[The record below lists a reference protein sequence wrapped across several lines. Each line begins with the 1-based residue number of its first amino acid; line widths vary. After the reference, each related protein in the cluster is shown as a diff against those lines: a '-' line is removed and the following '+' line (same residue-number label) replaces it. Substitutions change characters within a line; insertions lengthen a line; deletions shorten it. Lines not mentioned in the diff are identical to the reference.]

1 MTADYPRL
9 QAALHAELGAGGRD
23 LAVPGGID
31 ALLREQARDEAPG
44 SPLLRMIAALPATGY
59 ASLTPADR
67 EAWLRRAIATVR
79 RELTL
84 ESELRPAA
92 PPATAAPAA
101 PAKKPPA
108 KRRAPRV
115 ATEQEMRDAGEAPR
129 ARPAS
134 KAASGATPEAARR
147 IVPGAAA
154 LDVPIERA
162 GTGLRG
168 TSIEK
173 LHRLGIR
180 TVGDA
185 LRHYPFRHLDFSRT
199 IPIAAIRPGM
209 DVTIRGRIESSKI
222 IPMGRGGRLKAT
234 EIWVSDGL
242 ARVKATWFNQ
252 PFMAKAL
259 PAGAEVALLGK
270 VTLFRGQ
277 AGFQSPEYE
286 RLDRTGEAALRLVPV
301 YHLTEGLPQR
311 TLRGL
316 IEKLLE
322 QYVDRIE
329 DPLPAS
335 IRTRL
340 ELLPLAEATRQ
351 CHYPD
356 SEARLLEAQRRLA
369 FDELLA
375 VQIGVQA
382 RKREWQQSGDAPAIT
397 DHTVAEAFLATLP
410 FALTAAQRRVLSEV
424 REDIALTRPMSRL
437 LEGDVGSG
445 KTVVALAAMLSFV
458 AAGYQAV
465 LMAPT
470 EVLAEQHYRTLC
482 RVLAGE
488 AEPPLN
494 GLVNVPGMPLPVK
507 VVLLTGSTPAKER
520 REAVAA
526 IKHGGAHLVVGTHA
540 LIQEGVDYHR
550 LGLAVVDEQH
560 RFGVVQR
567 GLLRRKGIESS
578 ANAATGASVT
588 PHLLAMSATPI
599 PRSLALTLYGD
610 LDLSVID
617 EMPPGRTPIE
627 TRYLTPI
634 QRREAFA
641 KVRQEIA
648 AGRQAFVICPLVEG
662 SETVQSRAATEEVER
677 LRTEEFP
684 DLADRILL
692 LHGRMASKAKDQVM
706 QAFATHEADILV
718 STAVVEVGI
727 DVPNATVMVIEGAD
741 RFGLAQLHQFRG
753 RVGRGQHPST
763 CFLLADDPTP
773 EAEERLSVMERTT
786 DGFALAEADLQ
797 LRGPGDLYGTAQSG
811 LATLRVASLLDT
823 RLIDSARREAKSLL
837 DADPDLALPEHR
849 ALRYAVADRAA
860 AVTVEVH

>member
-1 MTADYPRL
+1 K
-9 QAALHAELGAGGRD
+9 
-23 LAVPGGID
+23 
-31 ALLREQARDEAPG
+31 
-44 SPLLRMIAALPATGY
+44 SP
-59 ASLTPADR
+59 S
-67 EAWLRRAIATVR
+67 
-79 RELTL
+79 
-84 ESELRPAA
+84 
-92 PPATAAPAA
+92 
-101 PAKKPPA
+101 
-108 KRRAPRV
+108 
-115 ATEQEMRDAGEAPR
+115 
-129 ARPAS
+129 
-134 KAASGATPEAARR
+134 AARK
-147 IVPGAAA
+147 VAPGAAG
-154 LDVPIERA
+154 LDLPIEQA

-168 TSIEK
+168 QAIER

-185 LRHYPFRHLDFSRT
+185 LRHYPFRHLDFANT
-199 IPIAAIRPGM
+199 IPIAAIRPGV
-209 DVTIRGRIESSKI
+209 DATVRGHIQSSKV

-234 EIWVSDGL
+234 EVWLSDGM
-242 ARVKATWFNQ
+242 ARGKATWFNQ

-259 PAGAEVALLGK
+259 PVGAEVALLGK
-270 VTLFRGQ
+270 VTVFRGQ
-277 AGFQSPEYE
+277 PGFQSPEYE
-286 RLDRTGEAALRLVPV
+286 RLDRAGETSGRLLPV
-301 YHLTEGLPQR
+301 YHLTEGLAQR
-311 TLRGL
+311 TLRGV
-316 IEKLLE
+316 IEKLID
-322 QYVDRIE
+322 QYLDRME
-329 DPLPAS
+329 DPLPDS
-335 IRTRL
+335 IRLRL
-340 ELLPLAEATRQ
+340 GLLPLAEATRQ

-410 FALTAAQRRVLSEV
+410 FALTPAQRRVLTEI

-458 AAGYQAV
+458 QQGFQAV

-482 RVLAGE
+482 RVLSGE
-488 AEPPLN
+488 AEPPLH
-494 GLVNVPGMPLPVK
+494 GLVTVPGMPLPVR
-507 VVLLTGSTPAKER
+507 VVLLTGSVGAKER
-520 REAVAA
+520 REALAA
-526 IKHGGAHLVVGTHA
+526 VKHGGAHLVVGTHA
-540 LIQEGVDYHR
+540 LIQEGVDYYR

-560 RFGVVQR
+560 RFGVAQR

-578 ANAATGASVT
+578 ANAATGKQIT

-641 KVRQEIA
+641 HVRREIE

-662 SETVQSRAATEEVER
+662 SDSVQSRAATEEVER

-706 QAFATHEADILV
+706 QAFARHDADILV

-753 RVGRGQHPST
+753 RVGRGDYPST
-763 CFLLADDPTP
+763 CFLLADDPSA
-773 EAEERLSVMERTT
+773 EAEERLSVLERTT

-797 LRGPGDLYGTAQSG
+797 LRGPGDLFGTAQSG

-823 RLIDSARREAKSLL
+823 RLIDTARREAESLL

-849 ALRYAVADRAA
+849 ALRYSVAERAA
-860 AVTVEVH
+860 AVTVEIH

>member
-1 MTADYPRL
+1 MTADFPRL
-9 QAALHAELGAGGRD
+9 RLTLERELEAGARD
-23 LAVPGGID
+23 LTEPDGLD
-31 ALLREQARDEAPG
+31 ALLRAQARDEAPG
-44 SPLLRMIAALPATGY
+44 SPLLRMIAALPPTGY
-59 ASLTPADR
+59 GSLAPGERA
-67 EAWLRRAIATVR
+67 AWLRRALATVR
-79 RELTL
+79 RELALEDELQPATL
-84 ESELRPAA
+84 PVRGEAT
-92 PPATAAPAA
+92 PPAR
-101 PAKKPPA
+101 KPPA

-134 KAASGATPEAARR
+134 KASGAGSASARK
-147 IVPGAAA
+147 VAPGAAG
-154 LDVPIERA
+154 LDLPIERA
-162 GTGLRG
+162 GTGMRG

-185 LRHYPFRHLDFSRT
+185 LRHYPFRHLDFAST
-199 IPIAAIRPGM
+199 IPIAALRPGV
-209 DVTIRGRIESSKI
+209 DATVRGRIDVSRI
-222 IPMGRGGRLKAT
+222 VPMGRGGRLKAT
-234 EIWVSDGL
+234 EVWISDGM
-242 ARVKATWFNQ
+242 ARLKATWFNQ
-252 PFMAKAL
+252 PFMARAL
-259 PAGAEVALLGK
+259 PVGAEVALLGK
-270 VTLFRGQ
+270 VSVFRGQ
-277 AGFQSPEYE
+277 LGFQSPEYE
-286 RLDRTGEAALRLVPV
+286 RLDRAGTVTLRLVPV

-322 QYVDRIE
+322 EYGDRIE
-329 DPLPAS
+329 DPLPAA
-335 IRTRL
+335 IRQRL
-340 ELLPLAEATRQ
+340 GLLGLQEATRQ

-356 SEARLLEAQRRLA
+356 SEAQLREAQRRLA

-375 VQIGVQA
+375 IQIGVQT
-382 RKREWQQSGDAPAIT
+382 RKREWQQSGDAPAVT
-397 DHTVAEAFLATLP
+397 DHAVAEGFLGTLP
-410 FALTAAQRRVLSEV
+410 FALTGAQRRVLSEV

-482 RVLAGE
+482 KVLSGE
-488 AEPPLN
+488 SEPPLN

-507 VVLLTGSTPAKER
+507 VVMLSGSTLAKQR

-560 RFGVVQR
+560 RFGVIQR
-567 GLLRRKGIESS
+567 GQLRRKGIESS
-578 ANAATGASVT
+578 AATEAGTSVT

-617 EMPPGRTPIE
+617 EMPPGRTPIA

-634 QRREAFA
+634 QRREAFHH
-641 KVRQEIA
+641 VRQEVV

-662 SETVQSRAATEEVER
+662 SDAVQSRAATEEVER

-692 LHGRMASKAKDQVM
+692 LHGRMAAKEKDRVM
-706 QAFATHEADILV
+706 KAFAAHEADILV

-753 RVGRGQHPST
+753 RVGRGEHPST

-773 EAEERLSVMERTT
+773 EAEERLSVLERTN

-797 LRGPGDLYGTAQSG
+797 LRGPGDLF
-811 LATLRVASLLDT
+811 
-823 RLIDSARREAKSLL
+823 
-837 DADPDLALPEHR
+837 
-849 ALRYAVADRAA
+849 
-860 AVTVEVH
+860 